1 MSATDHRRKIEMT
14 RLKASLEMM
23 VVIVAVHV
31 IVACSSMDPKE
42 TRRWQPVTIADFNSV
57 AGKWEGLLVRNPR
70 TRDDDWV
77 TVVISNTGAYEFA
90 SYREIGVFAG
100 KGKLVLADG
109 KLSAKSEKGGQL
121 TMQLLADSGS
131 PDRILR
137 TEAKD
142 SEGFHYWADLKR
154 AGGAPSAPRAEIVP

>member
-1 MSATDHRRKIEMT
+1 MM
-14 RLKASLEMM
+14 RLKTSLEIL
-23 VVIVAVHV
+23 VVIIAVHV
-31 IVACSSMDPKE
+31 IAACSSTDPKE
-42 TRRWQPVTIADFNSV
+42 TRRWQPVTVADFKSV

-77 TVVISNTGAYEFA
+77 TFVISDTGAYEFA

-109 KLSAKSEKGGQL
+109 KLSAKSEKGSQM

-154 AGGAPSAPRAEIVP
+154 TGGAPASK